1 MCAGVVDEDCELCVV
16 SVRDLVRLLAGVRH
30 RRSPDG
36 LASPIRSLAQS
47 IDHRCLTSCSRHPP
61 QLRPRRRCVRTVTAR
76 DTAHAS
82 RDPCPAHRSVQP
94 CPLTRGRSPPPA
106 PDSHHC
112 PRSHPDP
119 HSCAPGPVVEPRPAH
134 VRPGVR
140 GSDGRTPAPARSPS
154 FLPSFLSTPPRRAS
168 SIHSG
173 LRASP
178 PLFVFVFVFCSFSF
192 SGRACAVRARCSSV
206 AGPGAPDGGRVGI
219 WKP

>member
-1 MCAGVVDEDCELCVV
+1 MASLPQSGPLHRASTTLPYVMLSASPAAATPTPLRAYSHRE
-16 SVRDLVRLLAGVRH
+16 RH
-30 RRSPDG
+30 RTRFPRPVPRPPISPA
-36 LASPIRSLAQS
+36 LPS
-47 IDHRCLTSCSRHPP
+47 HPWP
-61 QLRPRRRCVRTVTAR
+61 Q
-76 DTAHAS
+76 
-82 RDPCPAHRSVQP
+82 
-94 CPLTRGRSPPPA
+94 PA

-140 GSDGRTPAPARSPS
+140 GSDGRTPAPAPARPLA

-192 SGRACAVRARCSSV
+192 SGRACAVRARSSSV